1 MYEELTCFK
10 AYDIRGEIDIN
21 INEEIAYRVGR
32 SVAQHFNSKSIVV
45 GFDARKTS
53 PDFAKAVGQGIM
65 DAGSD
70 LIDIGLAG
78 TEEMYW
84 AVSNF
89 SASAGIMVTASHNPI
104 NYNGM
109 KIVKSGSRPLDDN
122 EDFKAIK
129 NLAETEKWTKTD
141 NKGSHLDYSDEA
153 RSDYVTKVM
162 SFVNRNELKPLKIVI
177 NSGNGAAGPTF
188 DAIEKKLNTNYPK
201 IEFVRVDHIPDSTF
215 PNGIPN
221 PLLLENHHKTAD
233 IVKNAGADFGV
244 AFDGDFDRC
253 FFFDETGKFVPGE
266 YLVGLLASIF
276 LEKEQGA
283 TIVHDPRV
291 IWNTQDIVSQKGGKA
306 EQSKTGHAFIKQTM
320 RKHEAVY
327 GGEMSAH
334 HYFRD
339 FAYCDSGMIPWL
351 LVAELVSI
359 KNQSLGDLVKDRV
372 SSFPSSGEINFKV
385 KDADSSITSVLENY
399 RTQAKTLDEM
409 DGFSLT
415 IDDWRFNL
423 RKSNTEPLVRLNV
436 ESKGTSINLDEQVKK
451 ISKSIKISLIISR
464 CYQKN
469 NQKQFWIRNQYF
481 YMFLFGKNNC
491 FF

>member
-21 INEEIAYRVGR
+21 INEAIAYRVGR

-45 GFDARKTS
+45 GFDARETS
-53 PDFAKAVGQGIM
+53 PAFAKAVGQGIM
-65 DAGSD
+65 DAGSN

-89 SASAGIMVTASHNPI
+89 SASAGIVVTASHNPI

-109 KIVKSGSRPLDDN
+109 KIVKSGSRPLNDN

-129 NLAETEKWTKTD
+129 NLAETEKWAKTD
-141 NKGSHLDYSDEA
+141 NKGSHLDYSNQA
-153 RSDYVTKVM
+153 RSDYVTKVL
-162 SFVNRNELKPLKIVI
+162 SFVNRNKLKPLKIVI

-188 DAIEKKLNTNYPK
+188 DAIEKKLNTNNPK
-201 IEFVRVDHIPDSTF
+201 IEFVRVDHTPDSTF

-221 PLLLENHHKTAD
+221 PLLPENHHKTAD
-233 IVKNAGADFGV
+233 IVKNVGADFGV

-253 FFFDETGKFVPGE
+253 FFFDETGKFVAGE

-385 KDADSSITSVLENY
+385 KDADNSISSVLENY
-399 RTQAKTLDEM
+399 QSQAKTLDKT
-409 DGFSLT
+409 DGFSLI

-423 RKSNTEPLVRLNV
+423 RKSNTEPLVRLNI
-436 ESKGTSINLDEQVKK
+436 ESKGTSINLDDQVKK
-451 ISKSIKISLIISR
+451 ISKLLISAS
-464 CYQKN
+464 
-469 NQKQFWIRNQYF
+469 
-481 YMFLFGKNNC
+481 
-491 FF
+491 

>member
-45 GFDARKTS
+45 GFDARETS
-53 PDFAKAVGQGIM
+53 PAFAKAVGQGIM
-65 DAGSD
+65 DAGSN

-89 SASAGIMVTASHNPI
+89 SASAGIVVTASHNPI

-141 NKGSHLDYSDEA
+141 NKGSHLDYSDQA

-201 IEFVRVDHIPDSTF
+201 IEFVRVDHTPNSTF

-221 PLLLENHHKTAD
+221 PLLPENHHKTAD
-233 IVKNAGADFGV
+233 IVKNVGADFGV

-399 RTQAKTLDEM
+399 RTQAKTLDKM

-451 ISKSIKISLIISR
+451 ISKLLK
-464 CYQKN
+464 
-469 NQKQFWIRNQYF
+469 
-481 YMFLFGKNNC
+481 
-491 FF
+491 